1 MPTGIQADTSLAM
14 SERQPSEYRVEKK
27 RATAELTLTTGA
39 TVRGCFFLWDSSQ
52 SHAGPERVGDLLN
65 EQTGFFPFE
74 LEDGP
79 TVLFNRSQIVKVRL
93 PGNSGEPR
101 LEPGYEVA
109 TRRIVSILLSTGDRI
124 AGTVSVFRPAGRD
137 RLSDYARSE
146 EAFRYVETEEQTWIV
161 NSFHLVEIRE
171 LPAREPNR
179 TLEGAQRNQR

>member
-1 MPTGIQADTSLAM
+1 M
-14 SERQPSEYRVEKK
+14 SERQPSEYRIEKK

-52 SHAGPERVGDLLN
+52 AHAGPERVGDLLN

-74 LEDGP
+74 LEDGH
-79 TVLFNRSQIVKVRL
+79 TALYNRTQIVTVRL
-93 PGNSGEPR
+93 PGHSREAR

-109 TRRIVSILLSTGDRI
+109 TRRVVSMLLSTGERI
-124 AGTVSVFRPAGRD
+124 AGTVSVFRPVGRD
-137 RLSDYARSE
+137 RLSDYARSD
-146 EAFRYVETEEQTWIV
+146 EAFRYVETDEQTWIV

-179 TLEGAQRNQR
+179 TPEEARRDQR